1 VKNISSKDLLINEQI
16 RDKEVRVIDSN
27 GEQIGIVPIKNALKL
42 AQERQLDLVK
52 VSPQSRPPVCKI
64 MDYGKY
70 KYEQS
75 KREKEA
81 RKKQKVINIKE
92 IRMSPK
98 IEEHDFQ
105 VRVKNAHK
113 FISEG
118 DKVKVTVRFRGREIT
133 HTALGYEVL
142 NKMAEELKEIA
153 NVEKMPKV
161 EGKNMVMV
169 LAPKQE

>member
-1 VKNISSKDLLINEQI
+1 
-16 RDKEVRVIDSN
+16 
-27 GEQIGIVPIKNALKL
+27 
-42 AQERQLDLVK
+42 
-52 VSPQSRPPVCKI
+52 